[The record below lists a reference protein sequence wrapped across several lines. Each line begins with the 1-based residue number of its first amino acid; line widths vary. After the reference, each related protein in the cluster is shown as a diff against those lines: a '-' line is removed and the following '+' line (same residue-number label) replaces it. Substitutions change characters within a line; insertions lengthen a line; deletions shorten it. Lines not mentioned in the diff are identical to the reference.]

1 MVAFVTVPAVE
12 TALVAVVEVHEENQD
27 NGAEAGAAATDL
39 FSREGGITLECQES
53 SLTKLAFA
61 GPVTFGVA
69 V

>member
-39 FSREGGITLECQES
+39 FSREGGILECQES